1 MILHTWYLYI
11 RMPWWC
17 TFTCGASNHLS
28 VVHQPSECGGSTIWV
43 WSINHLSVA
52 HKPSECGTSTI
63 WVWHINHLRVVR
75 LILLFASPFDFS
87 LTGTQPLR
95 PINIATEG
103 LLGTRYIDIRC
114 ILHIIICKPIWFL
127 TDGAPQPLQPDQP
140 LTLLTEMLLP
150 NFFGSDG
157 CRIRLFASPF
167 DLSHWRGSTIATDW
181 HNNWGAPQYIDIRC
195 VLHIIRAKR
204 VSNWYISKKKSAR
217 VPVCRVF
224 D

>member
-1 MILHTWYLYI
+1 MCI
-11 RMPWWC
+11 RDRWC
-17 TFTCGASNHLS
+17 IKPSECSASTVRVWSINHLS
-28 VVHQPSECGGSTIWV
+28 VVHQPSECGASTIWSTIWV
-43 WSINHLSVA
+43 CHLSVA
-52 HKPSECGTSTI
+52 HQPSPCGA
-63 WVWHINHLRVVR
+63 L
-75 LILLFASPFDFS
+75 D
-87 LTGTQPLR
+87 
-95 PINIATEG
+95 
-103 LLGTRYIDIRC
+103 
-114 ILHIIICKPIWFL
+114 IIICKPIWFL